1 MIEVILIMLYLIVLN
16 IHVFI
21 FIYIILDGFTNYIK
35 DDDVEIMIKSTKSE
49 YMEEV
54 EYSFRLLRK
63 LLPVKRLMLYT
74 RMKIND
80 LVILS
85 DSLNRHAKYECD
97 LLLDAIGYEYIDE

>member
-1 MIEVILIMLYLIVLN
+1 MYFYICLY
-16 IHVFI
+16 I
-21 FIYIILDGFTNYIK
+21 FIDEFTNYIK

-63 LLPVKRLMLYT
+63 LLPVKRLLLYT
-74 RMKIND
+74 RMKIKD
-80 LVILS
+80 LVSLS
-85 DSLNRHAKYECD
+85 DSLNRYAKYECD